1 MTGCRLW
8 SSWRGTPPAA
18 DIDEARWVVADVE
31 SSGLDPARDRL
42 LAIAA
47 VAVHFDDAARPG
59 GAGRLPRPRIVLGDS
74 LELRLRQP
82 EAALDRP
89 DKVNILVHG
98 IGVGAQRS
106 GTEPGEALAA
116 WARFIGRSPLVG
128 FHSDFDRRLIDSA
141 GRRQGGSR
149 STHPWLD
156 LEPLAAV
163 LHDDPRH
170 HPLDHWLQQQGIACL
185 ARHQAA
191 ADALATAE
199 LLLTLWPA
207 VRRRCDGR
215 FRSVEDLA
223 RGHRFL
229 AGRG

>member
-1 MTGCRLW
+1 MGSLANMLLGQSAP
-8 SSWRGTPPAA
+8 SSAL
-18 DIDEARWVVADVE
+18 
-31 SSGLDPARDRL
+31 SGLDPAKACEVFRDY
-42 LAIAA
+42 
-47 VAVHFDDAARPG
+47 
-59 GAGRLPRPRIVLGDS
+59 
-74 LELRLRQP
+74 
-82 EAALDRP
+82 
-89 DKVNILVHG
+89 
-98 IGVGAQRS
+98 
-106 GTEPGEALAA
+106 
-116 WARFIGRSPLVG
+116 IGRSPLVG

-141 GRRQGGSR
+141 GRRQGGSW
-149 STHPWLD
+149 SAHPWLD